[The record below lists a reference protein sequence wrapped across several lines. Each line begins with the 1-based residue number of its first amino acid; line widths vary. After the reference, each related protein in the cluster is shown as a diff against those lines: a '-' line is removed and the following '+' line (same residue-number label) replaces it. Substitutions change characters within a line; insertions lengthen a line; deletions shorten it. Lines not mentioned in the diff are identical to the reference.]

1 MANVVSD
8 EMYNQLKQLYWW
20 DAGKASKAKA
30 QVESSYTTE
39 KYNQLVNQL
48 NSLYGSWASSSTPKT
63 TTTTTKTS
71 TPQTTVETYRWVV
84 DNPNTSWTSNMN
96 SMSQS
101 SAQYNSRNAQVNTGD
116 VVEMPQQPKVSSVQQ
131 PSQDNFAKSWNS
143 LTASQQISAL
153 TWNKQLTDYINSKWL
168 TVKKEETPVTTT
180 TKPKQTTYT
189 TPKQQ
194 EWDYQDNSQAR
205 MDEIARNLNWFRQ
218 TNPELFQDPSTFYGF
233 FIDWKGRS
241 QDQIDYL
248 WNYYDRVKKYSKYD
262 NMPASALWEW
272 LADGTIP
279 QDYLDYIKWVDPQ
292 KYQEILSYKQ
302 DWEDR
307 IKNESYL
314 DDLTSMA
321 WFESEESKVN
331 VYPDAVTYARE
342 MWYFVDEDWN
352 WVDDNLYVQPTDEE
366 RQDVD
371 RINEIN
377 ARRMEI
383 KNMQKNLLDDL
394 VEQYPW
400 VPKATLMG
408 IVQDRTKDISREYDD
423 LWVELVQLQGTVD
436 YLQNERSMQSE
447 ARQKTIQNLDNAYWM
462 YYQYSPWGI
471 AELAQSKYAATNI
484 TLDQAD
490 SGNETQKQMAL
501 QNVLDWYYEKY
512 WDIIQRSE
520 QQVINDVIAYA
531 KKSWIWLAQALQEN
545 FVQPLQSKPEFA
557 AISSGRKISDWVSDK
572 WSITTVK
579 DANWEDMSVMY
590 NQNTGE
596 IRSLWGDY
604 VWNMWVSTPWT
615 PSKTDYWKS
624 YTVVSQEQLVN
635 WLDTF
640 LGDYEIWSTWWQ
652 CWAFINNWLKS
663 IWVISENIY
672 DNNLDSKLK
681 SKNEEADANA
691 QTGWVAIYDPS
702 QLTWNW
708 AKYWHVG
715 WVVKDNWDGTVAI
728 LDSNWTKNPTTW
740 EYDGTVWYHP
750 SVSKDKLYGYFNP
763 TKSNWEEEWDLYYAK
778 VLWWIPTQL
787 RNTDVEKQWYLDI
800 AKEQREKWLSPFEA
814 AMSIIWF
821 DITNKDQKAQSLKN
835 KVLDII
841 QQQWS
846 ETLFDQAVLS
856 SMASFINQ
864 WKYEKALET
873 LENQLGSY
881 MKQQWVNGLER
892 DSVTSAMRAVDDL
905 NNIKKYQWRTKWGV
919 NTVAEAIWAEWKSTA
934 NFQVWVSSVKRTLKA
949 LWYDDEDIDN
959 IVPKLTNDKATF
971 NARVSALENAILS
984 QYNILRANHWLPSLD
999 KSWVLKQT
1007 PLSEIYKVWYVT
1019 VEPYQLSN
1027 RDFNLRYSISSE
1039 NEAFNAI

>member
-1 MANVVSD
+1 MAQTYEQWKKSYESLDDAQKKLYADTISSKWADYIGNKYLSQ
-8 EMYNQLKQLYWW
+8 YN
-20 DAGKASKAKA
+20 AAS
-30 QVESSYTTE
+30 TP
-39 KYNQLVNQL
+39 
-48 NSLYGSWASSSTPKT
+48 STPKNN
-63 TTTTTKTS
+63 
-71 TPQTTVETYRWVV
+71 TVTETYRWVV

-131 PSQDNFAKSWNS
+131 PAQDNFAKSWNS
-143 LTASQQISAL
+143 LSAAQQQAAL
-153 TWNKQLTDYINSKWL
+153 TKKGMLDYVNSKWL
-168 TVKKEETPVTTT
+168 TVKKEETPAATT

-262 NMPASALWEW
+262 NMPASSLWEW

-279 QDYLDYIKWVDPQ
+279 KDYLDYIKWVNPQ

-314 DDLTSMA
+314 EDLTSMA
-321 WFESEESKVN
+321 WYESEESKVN

-342 MWYFVDEDWN
+342 MGYFVDEDWN
-352 WVDDNLYVQPTDEE
+352 WVDDNLYIQPTDEE

-371 RINEIN
+371 RINTIN

-394 VEQYPW
+394 TEQYPW

-423 LWVELVQLQGTVD
+423 LGVELVQLQGTVD
-436 YLQNERSMQSE
+436 YLQNERDMQAE
-447 ARQKTIQNLDNAYWM
+447 ARQKTINNLDTAYWM

-531 KKSWIWLAQALQEN
+531 KKNWIGLAQALQEN

-557 AISSGRKISDWVSDK
+557 TLSSWRSITSTPTDK
-572 WSITTVK
+572 WAKLSDDMLYNTVT
-579 DANWEDMSVMY
+579 W
-590 NQNTGE
+590 E
-596 IRSLWGDY
+596 IRDVNWNTISQWSY
-604 VWNMWVSTPWT
+604 VAPWT
-615 PSKTDYWKS
+615 KVTNASGKS
-624 YTVVSQEQLVN
+624 YTVVTDEQLIT
-635 WLDTF
+635 WLDGF
-640 LGDYEIWSTWWQ
+640 LADKNIWDVWWE

-663 IWVISENIY
+663 IGVITENIY
-672 DNNLDSKLK
+672 DNSKESKLN
-681 SKNEEADANA
+681 SKNEDVDTTA
-691 QTGWVAIYDPS
+691 QTGWVAIRNPDK
-702 QLTWNW
+702 LTWNW
-708 AKYWHVG
+708 AKYWHV
-715 WVVKDNWDGTVAI
+715 WFVIQDNWDWTVKV
-728 LDSNWTKNPTTW
+728 LDSNWTKNAKW
-740 EYDGTVWYHP
+740 EYDKTIWVRDVP
-750 SVSKDKLYGYFNP
+750 KSSLYWYFNP
-763 TKSNWEEEWDLYYAK
+763 TKWTWTWTWTWNWEDDDLFSAK
-778 VLWWIPTQL
+778 VLAWIPTQL
-787 RNTDVEKQWYLDI
+787 RNTDVEKKWYLDI
-800 AKEQREKWLSPFEA
+800 AEKQKAKWLSAFET
-814 AMSIIWF
+814 AMAIMWF
-821 DITNKDQKAQSLKN
+821 DITNDSVAAQNTKQKILDVTMAQWDEIAFNS
-835 KVLDII
+835 
-841 QQQWS
+841 
-846 ETLFDQAVLS
+846 AVLS
-856 SMASFINQ
+856 SMAQSINK
-864 WKYEKALET
+864 WDYEWALRT
-873 LENQLGSY
+873 LENQISNLMAS
-881 MKQQWVNGLER
+881 KWSTWLDR
-892 DSVTSAMRAVDDL
+892 DNVSAWIKAIDWLNEITNYKSWGKWSVATVKEAL
-905 NNIKKYQWRTKWGV
+905 N
-919 NTVAEAIWAEWKSTA
+919 AEWKDTSK
-934 NFQVWVSSVKRTLKA
+934 FYSWVSNLKSTLRA
-949 LWYDDEDIDN
+949 LWYDSDDIDN
-959 IVPKLTNDKATF
+959 MVPKITYEEDEFKEK
-971 NARVSALENAILS
+971 VSSLEDAILWK
-984 QYNILRANHWLPSLD
+984 YNQIRKNRWMPEISRDALLWD
-999 KSWVLKQT
+999 KS
-1007 PLSEIYKVWYVT
+1007 LSSIYQIITINKIN
-1019 VEPYQLSN
+1019 PSQH
-1027 RDFNLRYSISSE
+1027 NLNARYSISPE
-1039 NEAFNAI
+1039 NEAFAAI